1 MLNKHAVLLVGLIT
15 CLAPVSSFA
24 EKLGDPAPPLT
35 VMEWIKGKPVQIKAG
50 TNIYVLVFCTL
61 SRANDF
67 ALTNLSNLQTIYQ
80 DKGVVVV
87 AISDEPAEQLKAF
100 VQLKEAK
107 IEFAVADDNASR
119 TMINYQQAF
128 EQVALPRAYVVGKD
142 GKVLW
147 HGHPLLDGL
156 GDVVDEIT
164 SGRYNLKQTQKRIV
178 AAEMME
184 KYLALAR
191 QDDTNSV
198 MAGRILLTIRTNDA
212 AGLCDLASQ
221 IATDPFIVKRD
232 VALASA
238 ALDRAE
244 QLGAMNI
251 TDIAVDRAIL
261 LFQTGKEEEGLARAR
276 QALASAQSPDAKDE
290 AQICVRAMETRLAA
304 AKTNQITAPAG
315 TAAKTNQN
323 TVPAGKP

>member
-1 MLNKHAVLLVGLIT
+1 MMITKYAVLLAGLIA

-24 EKLGDPAPPLT
+24 DNLGDPAPSLT
-35 VMEWIKGKPVQIKAG
+35 VMEWIKGKPVDVKAG

-67 ALTNLSNLQTIYQ
+67 ALTNFSILQKIYQ

-87 AISDEPAEQLKAF
+87 AISDEPPGQLKEF
-100 VQLKEAK
+100 VQLKGAK
-107 IEFAVADDNASR
+107 IEFGVAADDDGSR
-119 TMINYQQAF
+119 TVVNYQRAF
-128 EQVALPRAYVVGKD
+128 KQVMLPRAYVVGKD

-147 HGHPLLDGL
+147 HGHPLRDGL
-156 GDVVDEIT
+156 GEVVDEIT
-164 SGRYNLKQTQKRIV
+164 SGRYNLEQTQKSIIAREQMV
-178 AAEMME
+178 

-191 QDDTNSV
+191 QDDASSV
-198 MAGRILLTIRTNDA
+198 TAGRMLLTIRTNDA
-212 AGLCDLASQ
+212 AGLCDLAYQ
-221 IATDPFIVKRD
+221 IATDPFIEKRD

-244 QLGAMNI
+244 QLATTNI

-276 QALASAQSPDAKDE
+276 QALASAQSQTAKNE
-290 AQICVRAMETRLAA
+290 AQICVRAMEARMAA
-304 AKTNQITAPAG
+304 AKTNLNKSAES
-315 TAAKTNQN
+315 
-323 TVPAGKP
+323 KP